1 MAMSEKFRAMS
12 YYQKRTF
19 IEKVKRLYDAGI
31 SAESIS
37 EGLHKDLDLV
47 QEAIAMIEHAKQI
60 DEELENI

>member
-60 DEELENI
+60 DEELGNI

>member
-1 MAMSEKFRAMS
+1 MAMSEKFKLMTHDQR
-12 YYQKRTF
+12 RTF

-47 QEAIAMIEHAKQI
+47 QEAIGMIERAKRL
-60 DEELENI
+60 DEELGNI

>member
-1 MAMSEKFRAMS
+1 MAMSEKFKAMS
-12 YYQKRTF
+12 HYQKRTF

-47 QEAIAMIEHAKQI
+47 QEAIGMIDRAKRL
-60 DEELENI
+60 DEELENV

>member
-12 YYQKRTF
+12 HYQKRTF

-37 EGLHKDLDLV
+37 EGLHKDLGLV
-47 QEAIAMIEHAKQI
+47 QEAIGMIERAKQI
-60 DEELENI
+60 DEELGNV

>member
-47 QEAIAMIEHAKQI
+47 QEAIGMIEHAKQI
-60 DEELENI
+60 DEELGNI

>member
-31 SAESIS
+31 SAEAIS

-47 QEAIAMIEHAKQI
+47 QEAIGMIDRAKQI
-60 DEELENI
+60 DEELGNI

>member
-1 MAMSEKFRAMS
+1 MSEKFKAMS

-47 QEAIAMIEHAKQI
+47 QEAICMIERAKQI
-60 DEELENI
+60 DEELGNI

>member
-31 SAESIS
+31 SAEAIS

-47 QEAIAMIEHAKQI
+47 QEAIGMIDRAKRI
-60 DEELENI
+60 DEELGNI

>member
-1 MAMSEKFRAMS
+1 MSEKFKAMS

-47 QEAIAMIEHAKQI
+47 KEAIGMIEHAKQL
-60 DEELENI
+60 DEELENV

>member
-1 MAMSEKFRAMS
+1 MAMSEKFEAMS

-47 QEAIAMIEHAKQI
+47 QEAIDMIGHAKGL
-60 DEELENI
+60 DEELGNV

>member
-1 MAMSEKFRAMS
+1 MAMSEKFEAMS

-47 QEAIAMIEHAKQI
+47 QEAISMIERAERL
-60 DEELENI
+60 DEELGNI